1 MLKNIIHLFYSTI
14 FANLL
19 NALSLII
26 LANFFGAKNYG
37 MFSVSLGITMIMF
50 FFTDLGVSNTFL
62 QEGVKQEEDF
72 NILVSSYVKTRI
84 IFLVINCIIC
94 YIGIHIFYNDKEFV
108 NILENLL
115 FSMLIGLTLQS
126 IGVTYFQLIEE
137 MKYIAAIKVF
147 AAVFLMTITI
157 VCMYFQF
164 KTYVTVFLYGLAYIV
179 GGMNSLY
186 LVCRKIKLQLA
197 GVWRKQL
204 FHQLVPFFMS
214 GLLIMV
220 IPQLGPIIL
229 KHTLSF
235 TFIGIFMVAYRI
247 PAALYQ
253 MPGVIAGAFFPVLF
267 KNFSQNDIEKHTK
280 LNILQMKCMTIAGMG
295 TTIFLYYFA
304 PYFITI
310 LFDSEW
316 DQAVLPLKI
325 LAFLIVLQSIN
336 IAIADGLT
344 TKGQQMRRTMIQF
357 LVLIVGGVAFY
368 TLSLAYGI
376 RGAAY
381 AAILI
386 EIVALVGY
394 IAVNEIR
401 MKIIKKVI
409 IPYMCYFCFPFVV
422 IQYALGTYFVV
433 AMVLNVILIAVLIF
447 TLDKDMKQ
455 LIIDVIEKI
464 RKRNSLI
471 RQGT

>member
-19 NALSLII
+19 NAMSLIV
-26 LANFFGAKNYG
+26 LANFLGAKNYG
-37 MFSVSLGITMIMF
+37 MFSVSLGVTMIMF
-50 FFTDLGVSNTFL
+50 FFTDLGISNTFL
-62 QEGVKQEEDF
+62 QEGVKQEENF
-72 NILVSSYVKTRI
+72 NILVSSYVKSRI
-84 IFLVINCIIC
+84 IFLIVNCIIC
-94 YIGIHIFYNDKEFV
+94 YVGIHIFYNEKEFV
-108 NILENLL
+108 NILEGLL

-137 MKYIAAIKVF
+137 MKYIAAIKIF
-147 AAVFLMTITI
+147 AAVFLMIITI
-157 VCMYFQF
+157 VCAYFQF
-164 KTYVTVFLYGLAYIV
+164 KPYVTVFLYGLAYII
-179 GGMNSLY
+179 GGINSLY
-186 LVCRKIKLQLA
+186 LVCRKIKLQLNGA
-197 GVWRKQL
+197 WQKQL
-204 FHQLVPFFMS
+204 FHQLVPFLMS
-214 GLLIMV
+214 GLLIMI

-235 TFIGIFMVAYRI
+235 TLIGIFMVAYRI

-267 KNFSQNDIEKHTK
+267 RNFSQNDIEKHTK
-280 LNILQMKCMTIAGMG
+280 LNILQMKCMTIVGMG
-295 TTIFLYYFA
+295 TTIFIYYFA
-304 PYFITI
+304 PYFISI

-357 LVLIVGGVAFY
+357 LVLIVGGIAFY
-368 TLSLAYGI
+368 ILSLAYGI
-376 RGAAY
+376 NGAAY
-381 AAILI
+381 AAILL

-401 MKIIKKVI
+401 MKIIKEVI

-422 IQYALGTYFVV
+422 IQYILGTYVV
-433 AMVLNVILIAVLIF
+433 IAMILNVILIVVLIF
-447 TLDKDMKQ
+447 TLDRDMKK
-455 LIIDVIEKI
+455 LIIDGIEKI